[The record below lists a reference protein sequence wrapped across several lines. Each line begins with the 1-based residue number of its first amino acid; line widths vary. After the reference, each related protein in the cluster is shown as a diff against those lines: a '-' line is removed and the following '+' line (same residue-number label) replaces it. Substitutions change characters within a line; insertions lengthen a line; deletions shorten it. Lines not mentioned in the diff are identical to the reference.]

1 MQDTSNK
8 NNSNYAKAGII
19 ALYITTL
26 ISAIATVTVAV
37 VNISATKEVPKED
50 YLTFVLEE
58 HLKTTKELNKIKS
71 KADTLEAQKKDL
83 REQIESE
90 KNKISA
96 RKLRMELKQLNKRIT
111 DLVRKENQIKGI
123 IDYLEKKEETMK
135 RKKEKFRE
143 YSASKV
149 LLKRPSQIQLMYN
162 HPLV

>member
-1 MQDTSNK
+1 M
-8 NNSNYAKAGII
+8 
-19 ALYITTL
+19 
-26 ISAIATVTVAV
+26 
-37 VNISATKEVPKED
+37 
-50 YLTFVLEE
+50 EE

-135 RKKEKFRE
+135 ERKKNLEN
-143 YSASKV
+143 
-149 LLKRPSQIQLMYN
+149 IQ
-162 HPLV
+162 PQKSS